1 MRFSIKRNR
10 RGSVMSKIAT
20 REAYGK
26 TLAKIG
32 LENENIVV
40 LDADLSKSTKTAD
53 FKKVCEERFFNMGIA
68 EGNMMSVAA
77 GLASCGKIPFV
88 STFAMF
94 AAGRGF
100 EQIRNS
106 ICYPKLNVKVCATH
120 AGLTVGE
127 DGASHQAIEDI
138 ALMRSIP
145 NMVVISPSD
154 AKEAEAAIEAV
165 AKYNGPCYVRLGR
178 SGVPQINTNED
189 YKFEIGKA
197 IKLREG
203 KEATIVATGI
213 MVDAALEAANI
224 LSEEGIKVSVLNI
237 HTIKPIDVEAISNS
251 AKETGVIITAEEHS
265 IIGGLGSAVAEV
277 VTSSYPVP
285 VLRVGVKDTFGES
298 GKPAELLEK
307 YGLTAKEIV
316 KAVKKGLE
324 LK

>member
-1 MRFSIKRNR
+1 MGKT
-10 RGSVMSKIAT
+10 AT

-26 TLAKIG
+26 TLAKLG

-53 FKKVCEERFFNMGIA
+53 FKKVAEDRFINMGIA

-77 GLASCGKIPFV
+77 GLASCGKIPFA
-88 STFAMF
+88 STFAIF
-94 AAGRGF
+94 AAGRAF

-106 ICYPKLNVKVCATH
+106 ICYPKLNVKICATH

-154 AKEAEAAIEAV
+154 DVETEAV
-165 AKYNGPCYVRLGR
+165 IKAIIEYHGPCYVRLGR
-178 SGVPQINTNED
+178 SGVQTINNNPD
-189 YKFEIGKA
+189 YKFELGKA
-197 IKLREG
+197 VTLREG
-203 KEATIVATGI
+203 HDATIIATGI
-213 MVDAALEAANI
+213 MVDAALEAYNI
-224 LSEEGIKVSVLNI
+224 LAEEGIKVRVLNI
-237 HTIKPIDVEAISNS
+237 HTIKPIDEEAII
-251 AKETGVIITAEEHS
+251 AAARQTGLIVTAEEHS

-277 VTSSYPVP
+277 VTSNYPVP
-285 VLRVGVKDTFGES
+285 VMRVGVKDTFGES
-298 GKPAELLEK
+298 GKPEELLK
-307 YGLTAKEIV
+307 AYGLTANEIV
-316 KAVKKGLE
+316 KALKKGLG